1 MVWVTQFEDVA
12 LQSFFCQH
20 FLMYIVRGYLKS
32 NANSITDLDE
42 LQFHL
47 HGSWICH
54 LDSTSGTDTC
64 TWEMGFGI
72 NMDESYIIKLKH
84 VFTRLLDFMK

>member
-1 MVWVTQFEDVA
+1 MWHFNHFFVNVA
-12 LQSFFCQH
+12 
-20 FLMYIVRGYLKS
+20 ILKATLTPKLIS
-32 NANSITDLDE
+32 MSCNSI
-42 LQFHL
+42 
-47 HGSWICH
+47 WICH
-54 LDSTSGTDTC
+54 LDSTSGTETC